1 MAFHLTGV
9 KLTYTSIKFFKPAVH
24 KLVLVVLAV
33 SRFCLKFY
41 KDCYNPKNCCDF
53 TFPNALVLPHDN
65 RFN

>member
-9 KLTYTSIKFFKPAVH
+9 KLTYTSINFF